1 MKVKLI
7 LFLLGLLIAGNSLA
21 NNDDSFEETY
31 KKILAQSYENQM
43 MHYLLQEKLDSKQVS
58 QAEIKELQKLKCAS
72 YLSEFEFYEFTL
84 ANIDEFKAYQ
94 TKERLNPHKVSKDK
108 LGQDYLDAE
117 NRMKSENLSCR

>member
-7 LFLLGLLIAGNSLA
+7 LFLFGLLIAGSSLA
-21 NNDDSFEETY
+21 NNDDSFKETY

-43 MHYLLQEKLDSKQVS
+43 MHHLLQEKLDSKQVS

-84 ANIDEFKAYQ
+84 VNIAEFKAYQ
-94 TKERLNPHKVSKDK
+94 TKVGLNPHKVSKDK

>member
-31 KKILAQSYENQM
+31 KKKLAQSYENQM

-84 ANIDEFKAYQ
+84 ANIAEFKAYQ
-94 TKERLNPHKVSKDK
+94 TKEGLNPHKVSKDK